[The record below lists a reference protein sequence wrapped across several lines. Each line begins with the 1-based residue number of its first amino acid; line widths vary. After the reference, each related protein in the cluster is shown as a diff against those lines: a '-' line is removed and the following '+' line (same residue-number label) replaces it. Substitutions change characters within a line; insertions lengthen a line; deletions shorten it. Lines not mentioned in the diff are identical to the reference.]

1 MSLHVETHGSGAPL
15 LLIHGWGMHGG
26 VWADVAHKLAED
38 FQVHS
43 VDLPGYGYSKNVG
56 WVATKSGNLPS
67 SKLDAELTQRSDTH
81 HGSNADDGYRY
92 AQPILRGI
100 VETLSAQ
107 FTEPL
112 AVCGW
117 SLGGQIAQ
125 RWAAR
130 EPAKVR
136 RLVLVASTPCFSA
149 REDWIFGMAK
159 EVLGK
164 FASELEKNHAATL
177 RRFISLQLRGSENER
192 ELLTVLREK
201 LFSRGEPDITAL
213 RAGLDVLRDAD
224 QRSELANIKQPTLVI
239 AGERDKLTPPEASD
253 YMARVI
259 PDARLVEVK
268 GAAHAPFLSHPDFFV
283 EQVKRFLHE

>member
-1 MSLHVETHGSGAPL
+1 MSLHVETQGSGAPL

-26 VWADVAHKLAED
+26 VWSEVAQKLAAD

-43 VDLPGYGYSKNVG
+43 VDLPGYGLSGKGEVG
-56 WVATKSGNLPS
+56 RTEAREGGRGKG
-67 SKLDAELTQRSDTH
+67 DTH
-81 HGSNADDGYRY
+81 PAPVARPSLSGGLPFPLPPFPLSLDS
-92 AQPILRGI
+92 I
-100 VETLSAQ
+100 VDELSAC

-112 AVCGW
+112 NVCGW

-125 RWAAR
+125 RWAVM

-136 RLVLVASTPCFSA
+136 RLILVTSTPCFSE
-149 REDWIFGMAK
+149 RDDWLFGMAK
-159 EVLGK
+159 EVLEK
-164 FASELEKNHAATL
+164 FAAELEQNHAATL

-224 QRSELANIKQPTLVI
+224 QRSELSDIKQPTLVI
-239 AGERDKLTPPEASD
+239 AGERDKLTPPEAS
-253 YMARVI
+253 YHMARVI
-259 PDARLVEVK
+259 PNARLVEVK
-268 GAAHAPFLSHPDFFV
+268 GAAHAPFLSHPEFFV